1 VGAGDSDPIESVNAR
16 EDAPFDAEQER
27 FGNRHLQAQ
36 RLESLG
42 ELAGGIAHD
51 FNNLLA
57 VIVNYAAFVA
67 EDLTA
72 AARAEVGDRWETTR
86 EDVEQI
92 RLAAEQAA
100 NLTSQLLAFARRDA
114 VKPAVVDVNEVVGNV
129 AQLLSRTLGEQ
140 VEFKSSLEEDLWP
153 VLIDPGQLEQ
163 ILVNLAVNARDA
175 MPEGGMLR
183 VETVNMDIDEEYASR
198 VELTPGRYVRVRLS
212 DTGVGMSREAVQR
225 AFDPFFTTKPPGEG
239 TGLGLATVYGIVQRA
254 GGSAQIYSEPD
265 VGTTFTALLPAS
277 GQGRSL
283 PLRQLDSVRLR
294 GDETILLVEDEP
306 SLRNVAMRILVDAGY
321 SVLAAGNG
329 VEALAVAESQMEDID
344 LLLSDVIM
352 PQMSGPQL
360 AERLL
365 LKRPGMPVLFMSGFA
380 APLMGPGGRVYA
392 DVELMDKPFSA
403 PTLLAKVGEVLERSA
418 KGPGGERA
426 PSPGDSRESEQAG
439 RGADKGS
446 PTEVT

>member
-1 VGAGDSDPIESVNAR
+1 MGPDAAVGPGDAR
-16 EDAPFDAEQER
+16 LDAEQDR
-27 FGNRHLQAQ
+27 LSNRHLQAQ

-67 EDLTA
+67 DDLEA
-72 AARAEVGDRWETTR
+72 AAGAEIGDRWQTTR

-140 VEFKSSLEEDLWP
+140 VELVSSLEEELWP

-175 MPEGGMLR
+175 MPEGGVLR
-183 VETVNMDIDEEYASR
+183 VETVNMNIDKEYAAR
-198 VELTPGRYVRVRLS
+198 VELSPGRYVRVRLS
-212 DTGVGMSREAVQR
+212 DTGAGMSPEAVQR

-254 GGSAQIYSEPD
+254 GGSAQIYSEPNL
-265 VGTTFTALLPAS
+265 GTTFTALLPAS
-277 GQGRSL
+277 GQAHSPA
-283 PLRQLDSVRLR
+283 PLKPDPVRLR

-306 SLRNVAMRILVDAGY
+306 SLRKVAKRILSDAGY
-321 SVLAAGNG
+321 TVIDAGNG
-329 VEALAVAESQMEDID
+329 VEALATAAQHSGQID

-360 AERLL
+360 AQRLL
-365 LKRPGMPVLFMSGFA
+365 LERPGLPVLFMSGFA
-380 APLMGPGGRVYA
+380 APLMGPDGRVYA
-392 DVELMDKPFSA
+392 EVELMDKPFSA
-403 PTLLAKVGEVLERSA
+403 RTLLAKVAEVLVYSA
-418 KGPGGERA
+418 KE
-426 PSPGDSRESEQAG
+426 
-439 RGADKGS
+439 
-446 PTEVT
+446 TEVA